1 MAQIRE
7 AIEAICTV
15 LNNHCPDQVSA
26 ESFRLAKF
34 DKNETTAKLWRT
46 LYTVLCIQHFQPIDE
61 SIQDL
66 VHLCKHKMFQK
77 GYRTRSFYFLPEDMS
92 HGSRELMLALGWLM
106 AKEDVLTMFIN
117 GLEPLILED
126 PPIDMAL
133 YEKIPLT
140 ATVDHQKTPKQK
152 DLQNPVHVAE
162 RLTLNYNKL
171 NLTLRSLLASR
182 NEYTKIICK
191 LHSVPKRAKSH
202 TSSHFSSQDVYHLC
216 YPQEMLKCQERLQ
229 WFCNYGKAI
238 LFWAVNEVTF
248 WKWMTS
254 VLDAKIHNG
263 IKSDSEMEN
272 ANNCPHNQ
280 FFKPSRILQ
289 RAKENQIDISQVL
302 NTQETLYRT
311 ISKCWKKLR
320 AILQETC
327 RESNNNLLEHLR
339 LLDSELLVEIKELQ
353 KDFKSCDGHFKH
365 LTSPKNSQCLKKLGQ
380 GQPKTGKASKEVN
393 YTSAAS
399 EEITRLLKEKQA
411 LEIKLRNLQEKQR
424 AEVHQISK
432 NHPNIVCISTN
443 FKGSSF

>member
-1 MAQIRE
+1 
-7 AIEAICTV
+7 
-15 LNNHCPDQVSA
+15 
-26 ESFRLAKF
+26 
-34 DKNETTAKLWRT
+34 
-46 LYTVLCIQHFQPIDE
+46 
-61 SIQDL
+61 
-66 VHLCKHKMFQK
+66 
-77 GYRTRSFYFLPEDMS
+77 
-92 HGSRELMLALGWLM
+92 
-106 AKEDVLTMFIN
+106 
-117 GLEPLILED
+117 
-126 PPIDMAL
+126 MAL
-133 YEKIPLT
+133 NQ
-140 ATVDHQKTPKQK
+140 TVKWNMPTT
-152 DLQNPVHVAE
+152 VH
-162 RLTLNYNKL
+162 
-171 NLTLRSLLASR
+171 
-182 NEYTKIICK
+182 II
-191 LHSVPKRAKSH
+191 S
-202 TSSHFSSQDVYHLC
+202 
-216 YPQEMLKCQERLQ
+216 
-229 WFCNYGKAI
+229 
-238 LFWAVNEVTF
+238 
-248 WKWMTS
+248 
-254 VLDAKIHNG
+254 
-263 IKSDSEMEN
+263 
-272 ANNCPHNQ
+272 

-380 GQPKTGKASKEVN
+380 GQPKTGKVSKEVN

-443 FKGSSF
+443 FKGNSL